1 MEKLVYDMV
10 LINRIKPRIKR
21 LYKTSEPIIN
31 YFNRQGSHP
40 EMVMVSV
47 LLQNAYACD
56 NLDEIR
62 NISSLIRGVANY
74 SERIHVISW
83 VSSEL
88 DFCIMGEEL
97 NLDYEIENK
106 DE

>member
-1 MEKLVYDMV
+1 MEKMVYDMV
-10 LINRIKPRIKR
+10 LINRIKPTIKK

-47 LLQNAYACD
+47 LLQNACVSD
-56 NLDEIR
+56 NLDEIKK
-62 NISSLIRGVANY
+62 ISSLIKGVADYNKNH
-74 SERIHVISW
+74 IISW
-83 VSSEL
+83 ISNEL

-97 NLDYEIENK
+97 NLDYEIKNE

>member
-10 LINRIKPRIKR
+10 LINRIKPRIKS

-47 LLQNAYACD
+47 LLQNAYVSD
-56 NLDEIR
+56 NLDEIKK
-62 NISSLIRGVANY
+62 ISSLIMGVADYNKK
-74 SERIHVISW
+74 SHIISW
-83 VSSEL
+83 ISNEL
-88 DFCIMGEEL
+88 DFCIMSEEL

>member
-10 LINRIKPRIKR
+10 LINRIKPTIKK

-47 LLQNAYACD
+47 LLQNACVSD
-56 NLDEIR
+56 NLDVIK
-62 NISSLIRGVANY
+62 NISSLIKGVADYEVEN
-74 SERIHVISW
+74 HVISW
-83 VSSEL
+83 ISNEL
-88 DFCIMGEEL
+88 DFTIMGETAT
-97 NLDYEIENK
+97 LDYEIENK